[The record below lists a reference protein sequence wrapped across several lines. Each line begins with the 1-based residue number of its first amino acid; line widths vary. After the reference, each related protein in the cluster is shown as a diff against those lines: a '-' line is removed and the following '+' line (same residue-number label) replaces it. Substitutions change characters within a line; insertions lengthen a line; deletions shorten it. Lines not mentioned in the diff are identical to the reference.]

1 MGKAINTMPKI
12 KLDDLE
18 YNTEDLTEESQAQLR
33 SLTFVEA
40 ELNKLK
46 NEIAIYE
53 TAKVSYANALKIEI
67 ERAGIEPV
75 SEAEAEGD

>member
-1 MGKAINTMPKI
+1 MPKI

-75 SEAEAEGD
+75 AEAEAEGD